1 MLLLVRAEQRAPE
14 RVPSVVDR
22 YFGRRSTLLHLSG
35 CPCRYHR
42 RVVAAKSTTSK
53 YLFRYFGGCALSR
66 ISFDPKGVQ
75 QHILYFKI
83 PCGFI
88 ITEILR
94 VEKPC
99 RAIWICAVE

>member
-42 RVVAAKSTTSK
+42 RVVAAKFTTSK
-53 YLFRYFGGCALSR
+53 YLFYCT
-66 ISFDPKGVQ
+66 
-75 QHILYFKI
+75 Y
-83 PCGFI
+83 I
-88 ITEILR
+88 I
-94 VEKPC
+94 
-99 RAIWICAVE
+99 AVLFRFCNIYLLVDWQIVA